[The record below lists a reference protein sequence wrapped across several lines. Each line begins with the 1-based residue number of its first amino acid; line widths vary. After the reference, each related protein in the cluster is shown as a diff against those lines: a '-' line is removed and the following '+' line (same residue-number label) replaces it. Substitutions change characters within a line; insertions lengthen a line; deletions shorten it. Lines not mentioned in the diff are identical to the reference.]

1 MTATVAKQRWLDKA
15 ATINK
20 AIRVYAARYSNTST
34 GENAWNT
41 RINFIRDNF
50 FDSRPATVLA
60 QFQADGLW
68 PTLAAP
74 DFSQHG
80 GSVPNNYSLAMTG
93 PGGAQIYYTMNGTDP
108 RDPAAV
114 LYSGPVTLSSPV
126 TVSARSLLSGTWS
139 PLTQAFFS
147 VSTEPASAA
156 NLVISEINYNPE
168 NPFLPAEL
176 AVSPDKDE
184 YEYIE
189 VMNIRPSSSVD
200 LTGVRFTAG
209 ITTVA
214 LGNQILAPGE
224 RAVFVKNLAAF
235 NVRYAAVV
243 PAPRILGTYSGSLN
257 NQGEQIVLNAA
268 GGAVIRDF
276 VYDDD
281 PPWPAVAD
289 GGGTTLTLIAPLTNP
304 DHSLPQNWR
313 DSAATGGTP
322 GGTDAMGYSSWKST
336 YGVVLDTDD
345 TDKDGLN
352 AVMEYALGTLP
363 GTANPGRVTTG
374 MTPDGFLTISLAHG
388 ATADDV
394 RLTPEVST
402 DLNTWSSTGVT
413 VIAIVRNPDGT
424 NTTTWKAPL
433 QAPADSRAFLHIKAE
448 LR

>member
-1 MTATVAKQRWLDKA
+1 
-15 ATINK
+15 
-20 AIRVYAARYSNTST
+20 
-34 GENAWNT
+34 
-41 RINFIRDNF
+41 
-50 FDSRPATVLA
+50 
-60 QFQADGLW
+60 
-68 PTLAAP
+68 
-74 DFSQHG
+74 
-80 GSVPNNYSLAMTG
+80 
-93 PGGAQIYYTMNGTDP
+93 MNGTDP

-374 MTPDGFLTISLAHG
+374 MTPDGFLTISLAHS